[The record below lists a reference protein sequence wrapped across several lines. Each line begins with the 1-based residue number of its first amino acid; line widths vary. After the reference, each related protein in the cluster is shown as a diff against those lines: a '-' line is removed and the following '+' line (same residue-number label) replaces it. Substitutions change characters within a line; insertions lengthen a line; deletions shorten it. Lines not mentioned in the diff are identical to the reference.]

1 VILLSVAQLQEPK
14 LIARFVTTTLPAV
27 QREMGRWERTA
38 QASLQG
44 RLKEQAL
51 RSLKHKRFHAQ
62 GGSVYML
69 HAPGFAPH
77 LVKLIVALQ
86 TISDYLD
93 NLCDRMGPQE
103 ERSLWLLHQAMLDAC
118 SPGAAIQDYYAA
130 YPCRG
135 DFGYLSALVAECQKQ
150 AAALPGYPA
159 AKTEVLAL
167 VSLYSHL
174 QTYKHLDKSC
184 RARRL
189 QDWIRPHLVRFPEL
203 YWWEFAAACGST
215 LGVFALFQRAAQ
227 GMTSP
232 EARALVEAYF
242 PWICGLHILLDYLI
256 DQGED
261 EEEGDLN
268 FVSFYPDRDECQR
281 RLVLFTKEALARA
294 DALPE
299 PHFHRAVVRG
309 LIALYLSDPKVE
321 SLGLESLAASLVD
334 EAGGLTGSYLR
345 ICCLLRRLGVV

>member
-1 VILLSVAQLQEPK
+1 MSVAALQEPK
-14 LIARFVTTTLPAV
+14 LIARFVTATLPAV
-27 QREMGRWERTA
+27 QREIERWERA
-38 QASLQG
+38 AKAVLQG

-51 RSLKHKRFHAQ
+51 KSLKHKRFHAQ

-69 HAPGFAPH
+69 GAPGRSSQ

-118 SPGAAIQDYYAA
+118 SPGSICRDYYAE

-135 DFGYLSALVAECQKQ
+135 DFGYLPGLVAECQQ
-150 AAALPGYPA
+150 QVSSLPGYPA

-167 VSLYSHL
+167 VSLYAHL
-174 QTYKHLDKSC
+174 QTYKHLDKSF
-184 RARRL
+184 RAERL
-189 QDWIRPHLVRFPEL
+189 QDWIRPHLVQFPDL
-203 YWWEFAAACGST
+203 YWWEFAAASGST
-215 LGVFALFQRAAQ
+215 LGVFALFRRSAQR
-227 GMTSP
+227 GMTAD
-232 EARALVEAYF
+232 EARCLVDAYF

-268 FVSFYPDRDECQR
+268 FVSFYPNSEECQR

-294 DALPE
+294 DSLPD
-299 PHFHRAVVRG
+299 PVFHRAVVRG
-309 LIALYLSDPKVE
+309 LLALYLSDPKVK
-321 SLGLESLAASLVD
+321 SLGLEPLAGELVAA
-334 EAGGLTGSYLR
+334 AGGLTGSYLG
-345 ICCLLRRLGVV
+345 ICRLLRRLRVV